1 MEEKDRGG
9 DKISLLVLFH
19 TSYVSLDKFLT
30 SLSFSLSSLEH
41 TYFSNDGARI

>member
-9 DKISLLVLFH
+9 DKISLVLFH

-30 SLSFSLSSLEH
+30 SLSFSLSSVER